1 MHPSKRISAPS
12 SLTAFLP
19 AFINLS
25 KVDFL
30 SLAKL
35 SNFVFIDLV
44 EQYFFSKPD
53 LIILFLK
60 VSLFSDKGDKILI

>member
-1 MHPSKRISAPS
+1 MHPSTRISAPS

-35 SNFVFIDLV
+35 STFVFIDLV
-44 EQYFFSKPD
+44 EQYFFLN
-53 LIILFLK
+53 LI
-60 VSLFSDKGDKILI
+60 S